1 MKRLL
6 VLVFVLAA
14 ILFAGA
20 AQATDY
26 VKVSDIQPGMK
37 AYGLSVFRGTEPERF
52 DVEVLG
58 ISSFPRLGPKVFVRV
73 SGGPENII
81 NRCGTIIAGISGSP
95 IYTMDGKLI
104 GALAYGPNY
113 GKEPIG
119 AVTPF
124 EHMKAESD
132 AYSSGAADGASPGPL
147 PWQGKTFVPLPL
159 GKVHAAGANPFV
171 SEQLNQ
177 FVPQLALGVGSSAQ
191 YPVNG
196 SKRFVPG
203 SAISVAIA
211 DGDNMFIFA
220 TGTVTAVDGDKLY
233 AFGHPFMGEGEV
245 SYPAWQ
251 TNIVAVIPDYA
262 SSFKENGDERYE
274 RAAIT
279 YDGKYGIYGTIGVE
293 PKMVPVEITVTLGN
307 STKNFNYRVIY
318 GRLMT
323 AVLRS
328 IVGNFLDSDPE
339 IPNDVTLSVEG
350 RIVPVGHREVYVRD
364 VLVRDAHDLKPMMMQ
379 AMEMKYID
387 AVDNIVNHDKNIR
400 FENLH
405 LTFSAE
411 KGVRLFSL
419 EKVYVSADKVAPG
432 TPVEFTVAVV
442 ESGDLSVQRSHQ
454 MTQLKIQL
462 PKDVPLGTAE
472 VYVDDAGAFKDMR
485 LGSKSEPTSTDELIK
500 KLNDTSAN
508 SSRLYLTVIFPEKMK
523 SACESAV
530 PLSGKPEQAV
540 HSGERKE
547 EVVETTCAP
556 LVPLSD
562 RPAQATNLGERKEEV
577 AKWKESESLPA
588 TGEKERVQIFEISM
602 PVTTSVVRGSKHIK
616 FDIVDPIV
624 AQAAKAQL
632 IEKQEKPKKGFLR
645 SLFGK

>member
-6 VLVFVLAA
+6 VLTFVLVAVLLTST
-14 ILFAGA
+14 I
-20 AQATDY
+20 QATDY
-26 VKVSDIQPGMK
+26 VKVSDIRPGMK
-37 AYGLSVFRGTEPERF
+37 AYGLTVFRGTEPERF

-104 GALAYGPNY
+104 GALAYGPNF

-124 EHMKAESD
+124 EHMKAEAD
-132 AYSSGAADGASPGPL
+132 AYSSGTADGANPGPL

-159 GKVHAAGANPFV
+159 GKTHSTGVNPFV
-171 SEQLNQ
+171 PEQLSQ
-177 FVPQLALGVGSSAQ
+177 LVPQLAIGTGSSAQ

-196 SKRFVPG
+196 SKRLVPG
-203 SAISVAIA
+203 SAISVAVA

-220 TGTVTAVDGDKLY
+220 TGTVTAVDGNKLY

-251 TNIVAVIPDYA
+251 TNIVTVIPDYA

-293 PKMVPVEITVTLGN
+293 TKMVPVEITITLGN
-307 STKNFNYRVIY
+307 STKNFNYRVVY
-318 GRLMT
+318 GRLMIT
-323 AVLRS
+323 FLRS

-339 IPNDVTLSVEG
+339 IPNDITLSVEG

-364 VLVRDAHDLKPMMMQ
+364 VLVRNAHDQKPMMMR
-379 AMEMKYID
+379 AMDMKYFG
-387 AVDNIVNHDKNIR
+387 AVDNLVNHDKNIR

-405 LTFSAE
+405 LTFRAE
-411 KGVRLFSL
+411 RGARLFSL
-419 EKVYVSADKVAPG
+419 EKVYVSAEKVTPG
-432 TPVEFTVAVV
+432 SPVEFTVAVV
-442 ESGDLSVQRSHQ
+442 ESGDLSVGRSHQ
-454 MTQLKIQL
+454 TTQLKIQL
-462 PKDVPLGTAE
+462 PKDVPLGTVE
-472 VYVDDAGAFKDMR
+472 VYVDDADAFKDKR
-485 LGSKSEPTSTDELIK
+485 LGSKSEPTSVDQLVK
-500 KLNDTSAN
+500 KLNDASVDN
-508 SSRLYLTVIFPEKMK
+508 SRLYLTVIFPEKTK
-523 SACESAV
+523 
-530 PLSGKPEQAV
+530 
-540 HSGERKE
+540 
-547 EVVETTCAP
+547 TTCATTVSAGDKP
-556 LVPLSD
+556 TPAGHPGERGEHEEEAAKTTCAAIVPLSD
-562 RPAQATNLGERKEEV
+562 KPAQAVRLGERKEES
-577 AKWKESESLPA
+577 AKWKESESLPD
-588 TGEKERVQIFEISM
+588 TGEKEQAAIFEIPM
-602 PVTTSVVRGSKHIK
+602 PVPTSVVRGSEH
-616 FDIVDPIV
+616 FQFEIVDPSDV
-624 AQAAKAQL
+624 KAT
-632 IEKQEKPKKGFLR
+632 KDKPKKGFLH